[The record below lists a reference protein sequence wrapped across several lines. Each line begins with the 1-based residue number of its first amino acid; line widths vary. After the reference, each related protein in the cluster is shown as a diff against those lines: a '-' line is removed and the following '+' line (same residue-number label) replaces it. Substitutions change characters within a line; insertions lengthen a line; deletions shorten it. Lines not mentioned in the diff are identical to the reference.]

1 MTSAAKEGGEK
12 APGREDSPVSDSEA
26 GGAESTES
34 GYRRDDYWREEASD
48 DGEPTGTPE
57 PDQGFGFE
65 STEEK
70 TRSGDGNPDGP
81 GAADEQG
88 EAGGRDEAH
97 IVDD

>member
-1 MTSAAKEGGEK
+1 MTGSAKDGGEK
-12 APGREDSPVSDSEA
+12 APGREDSPVSDAEA
-26 GGAESTES
+26 GEAESTES
-34 GYRRDDYWREEASD
+34 GYRRDDYWREAASD
-48 DGEPTGTPE
+48 DTGPTSKPE

-81 GAADEQG
+81 GASDEQG
-88 EAGGRDEAH
+88 NAGDRDKAH